1 MSVFSFAR
9 AALRRSRR
17 FRPLRPMRPLRP
29 VRLAVVALLSA
40 TDPVGGQGAVH
51 PRDFLGHEVGADR
64 ALADWGQIGAYFAR
78 LAASSPA
85 VRVDTLGPT
94 TAGLPFLAVTISH
107 PDNMRRLEQI
117 RLTEARLADPRGL
130 TPDDEARLVRDQP
143 AVVLIS
149 NNIHATEI
157 GSSQMSMELAW
168 RLATNDT
175 LQEALR
181 HVVLLMFPSM
191 NPDGQQMITDWYRQ
205 GVGTRWEGGSLPW
218 LYHPYVGHDN
228 NRDWYMVTQRE
239 TRLATDFLYRRW
251 FPQVV
256 YDVHQMG
263 SSGMRLFVPPLVD
276 PVNPNLD
283 PLIVRGI
290 NLIGAQ
296 MSWALE
302 QAGKQGVGD
311 GVLYDL
317 WWHGGFRG
325 TPTRHN
331 MVALLTEA
339 ASVRVATPIV
349 QAPEQLTG
357 HARGLPRYEQ
367 RTSFPNPWPGGTWR
381 LRDIVEYELIAAEA
395 LVRFAS
401 QQRGELVR
409 AFVQMGRRQV
419 ALGTAGA
426 PRAFLVPKQQHDP
439 GATRELLRV
448 LQVGGVEIHDAAD
461 AWVVR
466 MDQPYRAHA
475 KDLLEVQ
482 RFPAVERWP
491 GGPVERP
498 YDVAGWTLPFQLGVR
513 VIPSDTL
520 PAGPSSLLS
529 AVESTPCVPPEQ
541 LGRKL
546 GQWYILDARDT
557 DSYRL
562 VMQAVR
568 NGWTVRRGTERY
580 AVPWN
585 GTVYPAGTFYVRRGG
600 GPRNPRDVALSS
612 AATAYA
618 AGTPAASSTSST
630 SSTAASRNTP
640 RTNRTNRAD
649 DASAQ
654 GAMVRQS
661 PLGGLLPRPIEP
673 TSRRGGVD
681 VSLQC
686 RPSIDVIPPT
696 VALSAL
702 PRIGLYRPWTA
713 SMDEGWTRWVFDQH
727 DVPYVTLTDSMVRAG
742 RLRDEFDV
750 VLVPDMSLR
759 EARDGMSVTAVPDAF
774 AGGLGDAGL
783 AELARFVSDG
793 GTLLLLDHAA
803 EIGTSALGVP
813 VNLTMVRGRGDD
825 GEQGR
830 TDRDG
835 TVRREPL
842 YAPGSIFRVVVDSTQ
857 RLTAGMPDSAAIYFT
872 NSVTFDVPP
881 GSSARPLLRY
891 PERGDDIL
899 MSGFLQGAQEIAGK
913 AAAVDV
919 PMGRGRV
926 VMFGFRP
933 QYRGQSVGT
942 FKLLFN
948 ALLAGGT
955 PGER

>member
-1 MSVFSFAR
+1 MPRPCLSPAPVVRRANHALHIAA
-9 AALRRSRR
+9 AALLL
-17 FRPLRPMRPLRP
+17 FP
-29 VRLAVVALLSA
+29 AVARIGRA
-40 TDPVGGQGAVH
+40 QAPPH
-51 PRDFLGHEVGADR
+51 PREVLGHEVGADR
-64 ALADWGQIGAYFAR
+64 QLADWGQIGAYFTR
-78 LAASSPA
+78 LAASPA
-85 VRVDTLGPT
+85 VRVDTLGLT
-94 TAGLPFLAVTISH
+94 TAGLPFLAVAISH
-107 PDNMRRLEQI
+107 PDNMRRLEEI
-117 RLTEARLADPRGL
+117 RRNEARLADPRGL
-130 TPDDEARLVRDQP
+130 SAEEEARLVREQP

-149 NNIHATEI
+149 MNIHATEI
-157 GSSQMSMELAW
+157 ASSQMSMELAW

-175 LQEALR
+175 LQAALR
-181 HVVLLMFPSM
+181 NVVLLMFPSM
-191 NPDGQQMITDWYRQ
+191 NPDGQQMITEWYRK
-205 GVGTRWEGGSLPW
+205 GVGTRWEGGPIPW

-239 TRLATDFLYRRW
+239 TRLATDFLYTRW

-263 SSGMRLFVPPLVD
+263 NSGMRIFVPPMVD

-339 ASVRVATPIV
+339 ASVRIASPIV
-349 QAPEQLTG
+349 QKPEELTG
-357 HARGLPRYEQ
+357 HSRGLPRYEM

-381 LRDIVEYELIAAEA
+381 LRDIVDYELIAAEA
-395 LVRFAS
+395 LVKFAS
-401 QQRGELVR
+401 RQREELVR
-409 AFVQMGRRQV
+409 GFVQMGRRQV
-419 ALGTAGA
+419 ALGASA
-426 PRAFLVPKQQHDP
+426 SPRAFLIPKAQRDP
-439 GATRELLRV
+439 GAARQLLQV
-448 LQVGGVEIHDAAD
+448 LQVGGVELRDAKD

-482 RFPAVERWP
+482 RFPAVERFP

-513 VIPSDTL
+513 VMESDTIPPGSL
-520 PAGPSSLLS
+520 PLLPS
-529 AVESTPCVPPEQ
+529 VETTACVPPERT
-541 LGRKL
+541 GAKI
-546 GQWYILDARDT
+546 GAWFVLDARDT
-557 DSYRL
+557 ESYRL

-568 NGWTVRRGTERY
+568 AGWTVRVGTERY
-580 AVPWN
+580 HVPGF
-585 GTVYPAGTFYVRRGG
+585 GTGFPAGTFYVRRGG
-600 GPRNPRDVALSS
+600 GPRGRTRLGAPQSFPSPDVA
-612 AATAYA
+612 
-618 AGTPAASSTSST
+618 
-630 SSTAASRNTP
+630 
-640 RTNRTNRAD
+640 
-649 DASAQ
+649 ASA
-654 GAMVRQS
+654 GALAPPQRS
-661 PLGGLLPRPIEP
+661 SLGGLAPRPRTP
-673 TSRRGGVD
+673 GAQRGGVD
-681 VSLQC
+681 IALEC
-686 RPSIDVIPPT
+686 RPSLDVIPRTEPL
-696 VALSAL
+696 AKL
-702 PRIGLYRPWTA
+702 PRIALYRPWTA
-713 SMDEGWTRWVFDQH
+713 SMDEGWTRWLFDQH
-727 DVPYVTLTDSMVRAG
+727 DVPYITIVDSTVKAG
-742 RLRDEFDV
+742 RLRDQFDV

-759 EARDGMSVTAVPDAF
+759 EARSGMSTAAVPAAY

-783 AELARFVSDG
+783 SELARFVSDG

-813 VNLTMVRGRGDD
+813 VSLTTVRGRADGD
-825 GEQGR
+825 GEGR
-830 TDRDG
+830 GGSTG
-835 TVRREPL
+835 SAGRESL
-842 YAPGSIFRVVVDSTQ
+842 YAPGSILRVLVDTTQ
-857 RLTAGMPDSAAIYFT
+857 RLAAGLGDSAAVYFT

-881 GSSARPLLRY
+881 GSPARPLLRY
-891 PERGDDIL
+891 PVRGSEIL

-926 VMFGFRP
+926 IMFGFRP

-942 FKLLFN
+942 FKVLFN
-948 ALLAGGT
+948 ALLAGGSS
-955 PGER
+955 GQR

>member
-1 MSVFSFAR
+1 MSLVRVR
-9 AALRRSRR
+9 ALALAAAS
-17 FRPLRPMRPLRP
+17 
-29 VRLAVVALLSA
+29 LL
-40 TDPVGGQGAVH
+40 VGAADTAAAQAIPH
-51 PRDFLGHEVGADR
+51 PRDVLGHEVGADR
-64 ALADWGQIGAYFAR
+64 KLADWGQIGDYFTR
-78 LAASSPA
+78 LAASPA
-85 VRVDTLGPT
+85 VKVDTLGVT

-107 PDNMRRLEQI
+107 PDNMRRLEAI
-117 RLTEARLADPRGL
+117 RADEARLADPRTL
-130 TPDDEARLVRDQP
+130 APADEARLVRTQP

-149 NNIHATEI
+149 NNIHGSEI

-175 LQEALR
+175 LQAALR
-181 HVVLLMFPSM
+181 DVVLLMFPSM
-191 NPDGQQMITDWYRQ
+191 NPDGTQMVTEWYRQ
-205 GVGTRWEGGSLPW
+205 GVGTAWEGGPIPW

-263 SSGMRLFVPPLVD
+263 NSGMRIFVPPMVD

-339 ASVRVATPIV
+339 ASVRVASPIV
-349 QAPEQLTG
+349 QAPAELTG
-357 HARGLPRYEQ
+357 HARGLPRYEA

-395 LVRFAS
+395 LVKFAAR
-401 QQRGELVR
+401 QREELVR
-409 AFVQMGRRQV
+409 GFVQMGRRQV
-419 ALGTAGA
+419 QLGATAS
-426 PRAFLVPKQQHDP
+426 PRAFLVPKAQRDP
-439 GATRELLRV
+439 GATRQLLHV
-448 LQVGGVEIHDAAD
+448 LQVGGVEVHDSRD
-461 AWVVR
+461 SWVVR

-482 RFPAVERWP
+482 RFPAVERYP

-498 YDVAGWTLPFQLGVR
+498 YDVAGWTLPFQMGVR
-513 VIPSDTL
+513 VVASDTVPSGDAALL
-520 PAGPSSLLS
+520 PP
-529 AVESTPCVPPEQ
+529 VEDAACVPPERTGAKI
-541 LGRKL
+541 GR
-546 GQWYILDARDT
+546 WFVLDPRDT
-557 DSYRL
+557 ESYRL

-568 NGWTVRRGTERY
+568 NGWTVRVGSERY
-580 AVPWN
+580 RLP
-585 GTVYPAGTFYVRRGG
+585 GFGDGFPAGTFYVRRGG
-600 GPRNPRDVALSS
+600 GPRAPSR
-612 AATAYA
+612 
-618 AGTPAASSTSST
+618 AGAP
-630 SSTAASRNTP
+630 
-640 RTNRTNRAD
+640 
-649 DASAQ
+649 ASARAPG
-654 GAMVRQS
+654 GALDATPSPPLPEGVRRS
-661 PLGGLLPRPIEP
+661 PLGGLAPLPPAPRPQ
-673 TSRRGGVD
+673 RGGVD
-681 VSLQC
+681 LALEC
-686 RPSIDVIPPT
+686 RASIDVIPRTTPLT
-696 VALSAL
+696 RL

-713 SMDEGWTRWVFDQH
+713 SMDEGWTRWLFDQH
-727 DVPYVTLTDSMVRAG
+727 DVPYITIVDSTVRAG
-742 RLRDEFDV
+742 RLRDQFDV

-759 EARDGMSVTAVPDAF
+759 DARGGMPARAVPPAY

-783 AELARFVSDG
+783 AELGRFVADG

-813 VNLTMVRGRGDD
+813 VGLT
-825 GEQGR
+825 
-830 TDRDG
+830 
-835 TVRREPL
+835 TVRARAGGDEGGGGGTTGSDERASL
-842 YAPGSIFRVVVDSTQ
+842 YAPGSILRVLVDTTL
-857 RLTAGMPDSAAIYFT
+857 RLTAGMADSAAVYFT

-881 GSSARPLLRY
+881 GSPARPLLRY
-891 PERGDDIL
+891 PARGSEIL
-899 MSGFLQGAQEIAGK
+899 MSGFLQGDATIAGK

-926 VMFGFRP
+926 ILFGFRP

-948 ALLAGGT
+948 ALLAGGSS
-955 PGER
+955 GQR